1 MIVSNMPWV
10 FGKTTMLI
18 IEAQKENVI
27 ILN

>member
-1 MIVSNMPWV
+1 MIVSNMPRG

-18 IEAQKENVI
+18 IEAQKENAI